1 MPACLGLSI
10 LYGNTHFKM
19 PTHTHIHTEA
29 HAQTCKHIHTH
40 KHAHTHTHSHL
51 RSMPDMANQAFD
63 ARVQESSM
71 GVDFEFDD
79 EEDTGSVGS
88 RGSEEDEGGE
98 VEVRSLVGY
107 F

>member
-1 MPACLGLSI
+1 
-10 LYGNTHFKM
+10 
-19 PTHTHIHTEA
+19 
-29 HAQTCKHIHTH
+29 
-40 KHAHTHTHSHL
+40 
-51 RSMPDMANQAFD
+51 MPDMANQAFD